1 MGDGQ
6 GASTEDWDRART
18 ELASRRDQ
26 SSTRSRVGVVEWDAA
41 RSMVKVNPLAGWTQ
55 SQVDTCLAA
64 HDVLVNYLMAEGHQ
78 SVGCAPCTLPT
89 APGSDAGSGRWAGLA
104 KTECGLHTV

>member
-1 MGDGQ
+1 MGDAQ

-55 SQVDTCLAA
+55 S
-64 HDVLVNYLMAEGHQ
+64 
-78 SVGCAPCTLPT
+78 
-89 APGSDAGSGRWAGLA
+89 
-104 KTECGLHTV
+104 